1 MTSRGRRREL
11 PKVLEQDERKRF
23 LATFNK
29 RYQGSFRNLVA
40 VRLMLDCGLRVSE
53 CVSVRPEHINMA
65 SCKLVVR
72 DGKGGVDRNVWM
84 TDGLRD
90 LVADW
95 LESDLRPE
103 SEWLICTRDGGQ
115 VDPRQLRDMVKRQA
129 QKADVA
135 EWERVSPHTLRHT
148 FATDMYRQ
156 TKDLV
161 AVQHALGH
169 ASIQTTQIYAH
180 LANGEVE
187 EAMRNLRDS
196 DEAQAQDDA
205 EEIVEGLIDVLP
217 PEVIAA
223 LRRRLEQ

>member
-1 MTSRGRRREL
+1 M
-11 PKVLEQDERKRF
+11 LEQDERQRF
-23 LATFNK
+23 LETFNK

-53 CVSVRPEHINMA
+53 CVAVRPEHINMA

-72 DGKGGVDRNVWM
+72 DGKGGVDRHVWM

-90 LVADW
+90 LIAEW

-115 VDPRQLRDMVKRQA
+115 VDPRQLRETVKRQA
-129 QKADVA
+129 KKADVA

-148 FATDMYRQ
+148 FATDMYRE

-161 AVQHALGH
+161 AVQNALGH

-187 EAMRNLRDS
+187 EAMRNLRQ
-196 DEAQAQDDA
+196 DEEEDPEERDEVLEGILDA
-205 EEIVEGLIDVLP
+205 MPAEWEERMAELI
-217 PEVIAA
+217 
-223 LRRRLEQ
+223 RRRG